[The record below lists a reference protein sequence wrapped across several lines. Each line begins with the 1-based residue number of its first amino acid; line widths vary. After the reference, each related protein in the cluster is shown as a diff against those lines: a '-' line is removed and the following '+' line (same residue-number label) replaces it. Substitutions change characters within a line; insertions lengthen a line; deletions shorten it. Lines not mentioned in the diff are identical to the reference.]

1 MKIKGEL
8 ELRWERSKLVK
19 VTLIIFVGLMLVVF
33 MLKLIPWFY
42 SFSDPALREEFK
54 TYVTSLGV
62 GGVSLLLGLQVLQII
77 VAILPGEGIEL
88 LAGIVY
94 GTWGGLLICMIGI
107 LIGSSVIFFTVGNLG
122 KGYVEKIFSSK
133 KIKRLSFLQNTKKIQ
148 VIIFVLF
155 LIPGTPKDILTYMA
169 PLTKIKASKFLMIS
183 SMARIPS
190 VLSSTYAGK
199 TIINGEW
206 WKTAVIFVIMSIM
219 GILGMLINNLIMK
232 RRSL

>member
-8 ELRWERSKLVK
+8 DLRWERSKIVK
-19 VTLIIFVGLMLVVF
+19 VMLIIPIGVILIVF

-62 GGVSLLLGLQVLQII
+62 GGIFLLLGLQVLQII

-88 LAGIVY
+88 LAGMVY
-94 GTWGGLLICMIGI
+94 GTWAGLLICMMGI
-107 LIGSSVIFFTVGNLG
+107 LIGSSAVFFTVGNLG

-133 KIKRLSFLQNTKKIQ
+133 KIKRLSFLQNARKLE

-169 PLTKIKASKFLMIS
+169 PLTKIKESKFLMIS

-206 WKTAVIFVIMSIM
+206 WKTTVIFIIMSIM
-219 GILGMLINNLIMK
+219 GVLGVFVNNLIMK